1 MAVTQL
7 SFASHTMGPG
17 HGLGRGGGGGSAGWL
32 RTPLN
37 ADCGLLTLMFQWLKQ
52 VTGLSHREERGGQH
66 NGGHLSGAPRRSSP
80 PGICVHWP
88 PTSTGHL
95 IPDRDRSVPAS
106 VPCPQNSCRVWRCS
120 GHPVGTPQGG
130 ELRPHVPTITW
141 HTSSGQQPDLNL
153 RRDHGH
159 TETPT

>member
-1 MAVTQL
+1 
-7 SFASHTMGPG
+7 MGSMMGAIFPE
-17 HGLGRGGGGGSAGWL
+17 HPES
-32 RTPLN
+32 
-37 ADCGLLTLMFQWLKQ
+37 LTWYVCAL
-52 VTGLSHREERGGQH
+52 
-66 NGGHLSGAPRRSSP
+66 P
-80 PGICVHWP
+80 PGI
-88 PTSTGHL
+88 TYQTE
-95 IPDRDRSVPAS
+95 RDRERVPAS
-106 VPCPQNSCRVWRCS
+106 VPCPWNSCRVWRCS